1 MQAVQRRTFT
11 LSTPSLS
18 PVDRRALRAR
28 FDEAVAKINPTRGGR
43 LTTEFYAKTG
53 DAVFTAGCAAL
64 DDHCTGKKR
73 MHTLSAPAGAGKTSF
88 SYALIAAVTREA
100 EENPAAPFGCV
111 FVVDQIERADTA
123 YRELSELLPG
133 KVAVWTSEHDVGAK
147 EWPKLAALGKTPAA
161 RFDKAALRHYP
172 VAVVTHKLFLGN
184 NGYHA
189 VDVVRDGRFNPG
201 GRRRAL
207 TLIDEQPREAVAVL
221 DLQLSQAAKVR
232 EKLLVTHPHIKEPLD
247 NLLRFMERYHYVQSN
262 RLYRPGIEIDR
273 NALNEQL
280 AWFGSRE
287 ADTVLKS
294 VAGEVAF
301 ANDAEDDQ
309 QRPDPARVFRFAN
322 LLRQGFGYTACEN
335 NLVWFLAWENRL
347 VDKLNPGTILLD
359 ATADIDGVS
368 RIVPWMTPIETPQA
382 HYNNLEI
389 VHVQKLT
396 KQNLKSF
403 LASATGLRAYQ
414 RWMVQ
419 TILDNTQPGQKVL
432 VVCHKQLIAQ
442 EYIPNWPRGDEGFQ
456 QPEKFTTK
464 YGWQLEGRH
473 ICVTHWG
480 TGIGNNAWKDA
491 EVVVLCGEFHL
502 PQRVVVANTQGYR
515 EHRAHEGDLGAM
527 STLRS
532 SAPNVDAIAN
542 GHLLRWFK
550 QMALRGTARH
560 YDAQGMCG
568 RQRLVIACELDR
580 LLANVGTLFPGAK
593 PPRFSVEGGRLADK
607 VLAFLND
614 LPASAAAITTAELG
628 NGINR
633 KWGTIS
639 KKLLTA
645 EFLRSLEAIGWR
657 YVSVK
662 GRGGSRFERVPEVQ
676 ATPSTAVPLVAAAAQ
691 PTQGMVAAEAC

>member
-1 MQAVQRRTFT
+1 MSTTR
-11 LSTPSLS
+11 STPLRISGAS
-18 PVDRRALRAR
+18 VDRQALRAR
-28 FDEAVAKINPTRGGR
+28 FDEAVAEINPIRGGL

-64 DDHCTGKKR
+64 NDHCGGTKR

-100 EENPAAPFGCV
+100 EDNPEAPYGCV

-133 KVAVWTSEHDVGAK
+133 KVAVWTSEHDVSCK
-147 EWPKLAALGKTPAA
+147 EWPKLAKLGRTPAA
-161 RFDKAALRHYP
+161 QFDRAALRHYP

-189 VDVVRDGRFNPG
+189 VDVVRGGHFNPG

-207 TLIDEQPREAVAVL
+207 TLIDEQPQEAVAVF
-221 DLQLSQAAKVR
+221 DLQLSQAVKVR

-262 RLYRPGIEIDR
+262 KLYRPGIEIDR

-294 VAGEVAF
+294 VAGEVVR

-368 RIVPWMTPIETPQA
+368 RLVPWRLEVETPQA
-382 HYNNLEI
+382 CYSNLEV
-389 VHVQKLT
+389 VHVPKLT

-403 LASATGLRAYQ
+403 LASASGLRAYQ
-414 RWMVQ
+414 QWMVQ
-419 TILDNTQPGQKVL
+419 TILDNTERGQKVL

-442 EYIPNWPRGDEGFQ
+442 EYIPNWPRGDERFQ

-464 YGWQLEGRH
+464 YGWELEGRR
-473 ICVTHWG
+473 ICVSYWG

-491 EVVVLCGEFHL
+491 EAVVLCGEFHL
-502 PQRVVVANTQGYR
+502 PRRVVVANTQGYR
-515 EHRAHEGDLGAM
+515 EQKAHEGDLGAM

-542 GHLLRWFK
+542 GHLLRHFK
-550 QMALRGTARH
+550 QMALRGNARH
-560 YDAQGMCG
+560 YDAQGLCG
-568 RQRLVIACELDR
+568 KQRLVIACDLDR
-580 LLANVGTLFPGAK
+580 LLANFDTLFPGAGA
-593 PPRFSVEGGRLADK
+593 PRFSAEGGKLADK
-607 VLAFLND
+607 VLEFLND
-614 LPASAAAITTAELG
+614 LPESTAVVTTAELG
-628 NGINR
+628 KGVGR
-633 KWGTIS
+633 KWSKIS
-639 KKLLTA
+639 KALLTP

-662 GRGGSRFERVPEVQ
+662 GRGGSRFERYEAN
-676 ATPSTAVPLVAAAAQ
+676 ATPKTSEPLVATTAQ
-691 PTQGMVAAEAC
+691 PMQEMAQAA